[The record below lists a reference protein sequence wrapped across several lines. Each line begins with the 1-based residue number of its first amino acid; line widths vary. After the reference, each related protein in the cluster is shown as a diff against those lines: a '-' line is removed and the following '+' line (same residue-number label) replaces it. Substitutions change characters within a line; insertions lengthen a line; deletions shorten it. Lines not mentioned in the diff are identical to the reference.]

1 MKNNKRSLFILK
13 FLTEQTDE
21 RHLATITNINE
32 YLRQYDLDANRE
44 TISDCIKELQDV
56 GYDIFCVRSTQNQYY
71 MRERP
76 FSLAEVKLLVEAV
89 QSSRFISEEQS
100 LELVS
105 KLADLVGS
113 HKGEILKRHLYIE
126 SRAKTDNTGIMEY
139 VDKIHQAI
147 TENRKIKF
155 KYFEYNANKEKVL
168 RYDGYTY
175 TLSPCVLVWNN
186 DMYYVVGIEG
196 LVVIE
201 PRVFGDSR
209 GYFFESFSQ
218 REFEKEVGQVRFVQD
233 NESKSSYGVVRGLH
247 FQKPPHTQS
256 KLVRVVKGRVLDVAV
271 DLRRDSKTYGKYFSV
286 ELTEDNHLQLFIPKG
301 FAHGFAVL
309 SDEAVFQYKCDE
321 FYAPESEGA
330 IAWNDPDIGVDW
342 QIPEDKVILS
352 EKDKKHPSF
361 KDLDV
366 LF

>member
-13 FLTEQTDE
+13 YLTEQTDE
-21 RHLATITNINE
+21 THLATITNINE

-44 TISDCIKELQDV
+44 TISECIKELQDV

-76 FSLAEVKLLVEAV
+76 FSLAEVKLLVDAV

-126 SRAKTDNTGIMEY
+126 SRAKTDNVGIMEY

-155 KYFEYNANKEKVL
+155 KYFEYNANKEKIL

-186 DMYYVVGIEG
+186 DMYYVVGIYKDKEG
-196 LVVIE
+196 FAKFRIDRMCELIVTDE
-201 PRVFGDSR
+201 QGADLRADLDMSDF
-209 GYFFESFSQ
+209 
-218 REFEKEVGQVRFVQD
+218 FEKEFSMMNGETCEVELLCE
-233 NESKSSYGVVRGLH
+233 NKLMSSIIDKFGDDVKTEIVDEAH
-247 FQKPPHTQS
+247 FKAI
-256 KLVRVVKGRVLDVAV
+256 VDV
-271 DLRRDSKTYGKYFSV
+271 DLSGNFYGWVFASKGKMQIITPERV
-286 ELTEDNHLQLFIPKG
+286 K
-301 FAHGFAVL
+301 
-309 SDEAVFQYKCDE
+309 DE
-321 FYAPESEGA
+321 FQR
-330 IAWNDPDIGVDW
+330 IVDVYV
-342 QIPEDKVILS
+342 Q
-352 EKDKKHPSF
+352 
-361 KDLDV
+361 
-366 LF
+366 

>member
-21 RHLATITNINE
+21 KHLATITNINE

-76 FSLAEVKLLVEAV
+76 FSLAEVKLLVDAV

-126 SRAKTDNTGIMEY
+126 SRAKTDNAGIMEY

-155 KYFEYNANKEKVL
+155 KYFEYNATKEKVL

-186 DMYYVVGIEG
+186 DMYYVVGIYKDKEDFAKFRIDRMCELIVTDEQG
-196 LVVIE
+196 AEL
-201 PRVFGDSR
+201 RADLDMSDF
-209 GYFFESFSQ
+209 
-218 REFEKEVGQVRFVQD
+218 FEKEFSMMNGETCEVELLCE
-233 NESKSSYGVVRGLH
+233 NKLMSSIVDKFGDDVKTEIVDETH
-247 FQKPPHTQS
+247 FK
-256 KLVRVVKGRVLDVAV
+256 VIVDV
-271 DLRRDSKTYGKYFSV
+271 DLSGNFFGWVFASKGKMQIITPERV
-286 ELTEDNHLQLFIPKG
+286 K
-301 FAHGFAVL
+301 
-309 SDEAVFQYKCDE
+309 DE
-321 FYAPESEGA
+321 FQS
-330 IAWNDPDIGVDW
+330 IVDTYI
-342 QIPEDKVILS
+342 Q
-352 EKDKKHPSF
+352 
-361 KDLDV
+361 
-366 LF
+366 

>member
-13 FLTEQTDE
+13 YLTEQTDE
-21 RHLATITNINE
+21 THLATITNINE

-44 TISDCIKELQDV
+44 TISECIKELQDV

-76 FSLAEVKLLVEAV
+76 FSLAEVKLLVDAV

-126 SRAKTDNTGIMEY
+126 SRAKTDNVGIMEY

-155 KYFEYNANKEKVL
+155 KYFEYNANKEKIL

-186 DMYYVVGIEG
+186 DMYYVVGIYRDKEG
-196 LVVIE
+196 FAKFRIDRMCELIVTDE
-201 PRVFGDSR
+201 QGADLRADLDMSDF
-209 GYFFESFSQ
+209 
-218 REFEKEVGQVRFVQD
+218 FEKEFSMMNGETCEVELLCE
-233 NESKSSYGVVRGLH
+233 NKLMSSIIDKFGDDVKTEIVDEAH
-247 FQKPPHTQS
+247 FKAI
-256 KLVRVVKGRVLDVAV
+256 VDV
-271 DLRRDSKTYGKYFSV
+271 DLSGNFYGWVFASKGKMQIITPERV
-286 ELTEDNHLQLFIPKG
+286 K
-301 FAHGFAVL
+301 
-309 SDEAVFQYKCDE
+309 DE
-321 FYAPESEGA
+321 FQR
-330 IAWNDPDIGVDW
+330 IVDVYV
-342 QIPEDKVILS
+342 Q
-352 EKDKKHPSF
+352 
-361 KDLDV
+361 
-366 LF
+366 

>member
-13 FLTEQTDE
+13 YLTEQTDE
-21 RHLATITNINE
+21 KHLATITNINE

-44 TISDCIKELQDV
+44 TISDCIRELQEV

-76 FSLAEVKLLVEAV
+76 FSLAEVKLLVDAV

-113 HKGEILKRHLYIE
+113 HKGEILKRQLYIE
-126 SRAKTDNTGIMEY
+126 SRAKTDNAGIMEY

-147 TENRKIKF
+147 TENKKIKF

-186 DMYYVVGIEG
+186 DMYYGVGIYKDKEG
-196 LVVIE
+196 FAKFRIDRMCDLVITDE
-201 PRVFGDSR
+201 QGAALRTDLDMSDF
-209 GYFFESFSQ
+209 
-218 REFEKEVGQVRFVQD
+218 FEKEFSMMNGKTCEVELLCE
-233 NESKSSYGVVRGLH
+233 NKLMSSIVDKFGNDVKTEIVDEEH
-247 FQKPPHTQS
+247 FKAT
-256 KLVRVVKGRVLDVAV
+256 VDV
-271 DLRRDSKTYGKYFSV
+271 DLSGNFYGWVFASKGKMQI
-286 ELTEDNHLQLFIPKG
+286 L
-301 FAHGFAVL
+301 
-309 SDEAVFQYKCDE
+309 
-321 FYAPESEGA
+321 APEWVSEEFQGIVNA
-330 IAWNDPDIGVDW
+330 YV
-342 QIPEDKVILS
+342 K
-352 EKDKKHPSF
+352 
-361 KDLDV
+361 
-366 LF
+366 

>member
-13 FLTEQTDE
+13 YLTEQTDE
-21 RHLATITNINE
+21 KHLATITNINE

-44 TISDCIKELQDV
+44 TISDCIKELRDV

-76 FSLAEVKLLVEAV
+76 FSLAEVKLLVDAV
-89 QSSRFISEEQS
+89 QSSRFISEELS

-147 TENRKIKF
+147 TDNRKIKF

-186 DMYYVVGIEG
+186 DMYYVVGVYKDKEG
-196 LVVIE
+196 FAKF
-201 PRVFGDSR
+201 RVDRICELEITDEHGAELR
-209 GYFFESFSQ
+209 GGLDMSAF
-218 REFEKEVGQVRFVQD
+218 FEKE
-233 NESKSSYGVVRGLH
+233 
-247 FQKPPHTQS
+247 
-256 KLVRVVKGRVLDVAV
+256 
-271 DLRRDSKTYGKYFSV
+271 FSMMNGETCQV
-286 ELTEDNHLQLFIPKG
+286 ELLCENKLMSSIVDKFGTDVKTEIVDDEHFKAIVGVNLSGNFYGWVLASKG
-301 FAHGFAVL
+301 KMQILTPDRAR
-309 SDEAVFQYKCDE
+309 DE
-321 FYAPESEGA
+321 FQG
-330 IAWNDPDIGVDW
+330 IVDKYV
-342 QIPEDKVILS
+342 QLNMKI
-352 EKDKKHPSF
+352 
-361 KDLDV
+361 
-366 LF
+366 

>member
-13 FLTEQTDE
+13 YLTEQTDE
-21 RHLATITNINE
+21 KHLVTITNINE

-44 TISDCIKELQDV
+44 TISDCIKELQEV
-56 GYDIFCVRSTQNQYY
+56 GYGIFCVRSTQNQYY

-76 FSLAEVKLLVEAV
+76 FSLAEVKLLVDAV

-186 DMYYVVGIEG
+186 DMYYVVGIYKDKEDFAKFRIDRMCELIVTDEQG
-196 LVVIE
+196 AEL
-201 PRVFGDSR
+201 RADLDMSDF
-209 GYFFESFSQ
+209 
-218 REFEKEVGQVRFVQD
+218 FEKE
-233 NESKSSYGVVRGLH
+233 
-247 FQKPPHTQS
+247 
-256 KLVRVVKGRVLDVAV
+256 
-271 DLRRDSKTYGKYFSV
+271 FSMMNGETCEV
-286 ELTEDNHLQLFIPKG
+286 ELLCENKLMSSIVG
-301 FAHGFAVL
+301 
-309 SDEAVFQYKCDE
+309 
-321 FYAPESEGA
+321 
-330 IAWNDPDIGVDW
+330 
-342 QIPEDKVILS
+342 
-352 EKDKKHPSF
+352 HPNNWEQ
-361 KDLDV
+361 
-366 LF
+366 

>member
-21 RHLATITNINE
+21 KHLATITNINE

-76 FSLAEVKLLVEAV
+76 FSLAEVKLLVDAV

-126 SRAKTDNTGIMEY
+126 IRAKTDNAGIMEY

-186 DMYYVVGIEG
+186 DMYYVVGIYKDKEDFAKFRIDRMCELIVTDEQG
-196 LVVIE
+196 AEL
-201 PRVFGDSR
+201 RADLDMSDF
-209 GYFFESFSQ
+209 
-218 REFEKEVGQVRFVQD
+218 FEKEFSMMNGETCEVELLCE
-233 NESKSSYGVVRGLH
+233 NKLMSSIIDKFGDDVKTEIVDETH
-247 FQKPPHTQS
+247 FK
-256 KLVRVVKGRVLDVAV
+256 VIVDV
-271 DLRRDSKTYGKYFSV
+271 DLSGNFFGWVFASKGKMQIITPERV
-286 ELTEDNHLQLFIPKG
+286 K
-301 FAHGFAVL
+301 
-309 SDEAVFQYKCDE
+309 DE
-321 FYAPESEGA
+321 FQS
-330 IAWNDPDIGVDW
+330 IVDTYI
-342 QIPEDKVILS
+342 Q
-352 EKDKKHPSF
+352 
-361 KDLDV
+361 
-366 LF
+366 

>member
-13 FLTEQTDE
+13 YLTEQTDE
-21 RHLATITNINE
+21 THLATITNINE

-76 FSLAEVKLLVEAV
+76 FSLAEVKLLVDAV

-126 SRAKTDNTGIMEY
+126 SRAKTDNVGIMEY

-155 KYFEYNANKEKVL
+155 KYFEYNANKEKIL

-186 DMYYVVGIEG
+186 DMYYVVGIYRDKEG
-196 LVVIE
+196 FAKFRIDRMCELIVTDE
-201 PRVFGDSR
+201 QGADLRADLDMSDF
-209 GYFFESFSQ
+209 
-218 REFEKEVGQVRFVQD
+218 FEKEFSMMNGETCEVELLCE
-233 NESKSSYGVVRGLH
+233 NKLMSSIIDKFGDDVKTEIVDEAH
-247 FQKPPHTQS
+247 FKAI
-256 KLVRVVKGRVLDVAV
+256 VDV
-271 DLRRDSKTYGKYFSV
+271 DLSGNFYGWVFASKGKMQIITPERV
-286 ELTEDNHLQLFIPKG
+286 K
-301 FAHGFAVL
+301 
-309 SDEAVFQYKCDE
+309 DE
-321 FYAPESEGA
+321 FQR
-330 IAWNDPDIGVDW
+330 IVDVYV
-342 QIPEDKVILS
+342 Q
-352 EKDKKHPSF
+352 
-361 KDLDV
+361 
-366 LF
+366 

>member
-13 FLTEQTDE
+13 YLTEQTDE
-21 RHLATITNINE
+21 KHLATITNINE

-44 TISDCIKELQDV
+44 TISDCIKELRDV

-76 FSLAEVKLLVEAV
+76 FSLAEVKLLVDAV
-89 QSSRFISEEQS
+89 QSSRFISEELS

-147 TENRKIKF
+147 TDNRKIKF

-186 DMYYVVGIEG
+186 DMYYVVG
-196 LVVIE
+196 V
-201 PRVFGDSR
+201 
-209 GYFFESFSQ
+209 YKN
-218 REFEKEVGQVRFVQD
+218 KE
-233 NESKSSYGVVRGLH
+233 
-247 FQKPPHTQS
+247 
-256 KLVRVVKGRVLDVAV
+256 
-271 DLRRDSKTYGKYFSV
+271 
-286 ELTEDNHLQLFIPKG
+286 G
-301 FAHGFAVL
+301 FAKFR
-309 SDEAVFQYKCDE
+309 
-321 FYAPESEGA
+321 
-330 IAWNDPDIGVDW
+330 VDR
-342 QIPEDKVILS
+342 ICEL
-352 EKDKKHPSF
+352 
-361 KDLDV
+361 
-366 LF
+366 